1 MIILILS
8 HVREKRVSKGGGS
21 MKIVNRSGFVGYV
34 LVLGLLLVAVGTSG
48 CILLVGAAGGV
59 AGSTYVGGKLD
70 AEMNAPVEK
79 VHQATVAGLK
89 SLGLPLVT
97 NQGDKLAA
105 KLESR
110 TVEDKKVAIAVSF
123 VSETQSKL
131 SIRVGIIGD
140 EKRSRSILN
149 AIQAELKEG
158 G

>member
-1 MIILILS
+1 MVIFTFP
-8 HVREKRVSKGGGS
+8 HVRKKDVGKGGGN
-21 MKIVNRSGFVGYV
+21 MKFENRSGLVGYV
-34 LVLGLLLVAVGTSG
+34 FALGLLLAAVGTSG

-89 SLGLPLVT
+89 SLGLPLVI

-110 TVEDKKVAIAVSF
+110 TVDDKKVAIAVSF

-149 AIQAELKEG
+149 AIQAELKE
-158 G
+158 

>member
-1 MIILILS
+1 MVIFTLP
-8 HVREKRVSKGGGS
+8 HVQKKHVGEGGGK
-21 MKIVNRSGFVGYV
+21 MKIVNRLGLVGYV
-34 LVLGLLLVAVGTSG
+34 LVLGLLLAAVGTSG
-48 CILLVGAAGGV
+48 CILLVGAGGGV
-59 AGSTYVGGKLD
+59 AGSKYFGGKLD

-89 SLGLPLVT
+89 SLGLPLVI
-97 NQGDKLAA
+97 NEGDKLSA

-110 TVEDKKVAIAVSF
+110 TVDDKKVAIAIGF

-149 AIQAELKEG
+149 AIQAELKE
-158 G
+158 